1 MLALLLIT
9 LTAWRLARAIAKDDF
24 PPSVAVRTWV
34 AERTGQGSAWH
45 YLVECVPCASAYTS
59 GLIVV
64 GTSAAV
70 GLPAPCLMWG
80 AAAGGALLL
89 NTAERTAEAVTAYL
103 APEPDDG

>member
-34 AERTGQGSAWH
+34 AERAGKGSAWH

-64 GTSAAV
+64 GTIATV
-70 GLPAPCLMWG
+70 GLPAPALTWG
-80 AAAGGALLL
+80 AAAGGAVLL
-89 NTAERTAEAVTAYL
+89 NTVERITEAVAAYL
-103 APEPDDG
+103 DPEPDDG

>member
-1 MLALLLIT
+1 VLALLLIT

-64 GTSAAV
+64 GTIATV
-70 GLPAPCLMWG
+70 GLPAPCLVWG
-80 AAAGGALLL
+80 AAAGAAVVLH
-89 NTAERTAEAVTAYL
+89 TAERLAEAATAFL
-103 APEPDDG
+103 APEPDNG